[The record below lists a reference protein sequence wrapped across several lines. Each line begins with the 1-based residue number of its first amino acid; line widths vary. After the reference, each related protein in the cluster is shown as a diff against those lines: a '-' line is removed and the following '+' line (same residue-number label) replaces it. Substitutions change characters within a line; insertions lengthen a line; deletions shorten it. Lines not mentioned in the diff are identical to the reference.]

1 VILLYVFGILVQF
14 HVVVELSHFDVN
26 EDVLVLL
33 LILLNLCNNKYSIL
47 REVTFQKIF
56 HLALSVLDA
65 VERLVEREREKKE
78 IFKAYIFSFVF
89 IYCFDIY
96 LEYEAIAGPLKFI
109 EFSRSA
115 K

>member
-1 VILLYVFGILVQF
+1 
-14 HVVVELSHFDVN
+14 
-26 EDVLVLL
+26 
-33 LILLNLCNNKYSIL
+33 LC
-47 REVTFQKIF
+47 EVTFQKIF

>member
-1 VILLYVFGILVQF
+1 MNFFVFQVILLYVFGILVQF

-47 REVTFQKIF
+47 CEVTLQKIF

-65 VERLVEREREKKE
+65 VERLVERERKKKKFLKHIYFLSFLFIVL
-78 IFKAYIFSFVF
+78 IFTWKM
-89 IYCFDIY
+89 
-96 LEYEAIAGPLKFI
+96 KQ
-109 EFSRSA
+109 
-115 K
+115 